1 MKQPVCAA
9 AAAVDGAVG
18 DAVGKFVA
26 CWIALDRIDDSIN
39 SKLIEL
45 IVCYLGCCW

>member
-26 CWIALDRIDDSIN
+26 LAVVGNW
-39 SKLIEL
+39 
-45 IVCYLGCCW
+45 